1 MSLVVFYWTGL
12 FQLAL
17 QTHTG
22 HLLMTAHFV
31 LAGYLF
37 AWVLVGVDPGP
48 KRWSPAL
55 RLVVLFATIA
65 FHAFF
70 GVAMISGTTLLGGD
84 FFPTIAIPW
93 VGRPAGRPALRR
105 RCRLGHRRAAEP
117 RARPDGRPAVVPH
130 RPRRVGA
137 AGPAGRP

>member
-1 MSLVVFYWTGL
+1 
-12 FQLAL
+12 
-17 QTHTG
+17 
-22 HLLMTAHFV
+22 MTAHFV

-84 FFPTIAIPW
+84 FFPTIDHPLGRATRSPTSASAAAVAWAIGELPSL
-93 VGRPAGRPALRR
+93 VLALR
-105 RCRLGHRRAAEP
+105 
-117 RARPDGRPAVVPH
+117 RPAVVPH
-130 RPRRVGA
+130 RQGRVGA
-137 AGPAGRP
+137 AGPPGRP